1 MEEIKKSIGGDMPWI
16 IFNLCQNKFAVCSD
30 MISGMTELPS
40 EIVPVPT
47 ANKALRGVGVI
58 RGQIVP
64 LIDLREFFNM
74 RSLDAEYEEFK
85 EMLEQRKQEHINWAN
100 ELKRCLETGEK
111 FTLATDPH
119 ECKFGKWIDSYT
131 SNRNDLNAHVAH
143 ISKPHSKLHKIA
155 EEIFRDDI
163 SETDKEELLYEA
175 DIFYLPKILNLI
187 DEGKELF
194 KSNFR
199 GIVLLVQP
207 KETDKMMG
215 LICDEVYSVEEAD
228 VVLQGNTLRRIYS
241 SPYIC
246 GIAHTERVEGEIVML
261 DAKKMMNLY
270 PDIEFELPEKK
281 EEELQAAK
289 DSIKEAIAEVFVNN
303 ADDSAEEV
311 KEEVAEAV
319 AEAEEVKEEVAEAVA
334 EAEEVKE
341 EVAEAVAE
349 AEEVK
354 EEVAEAVAEAEE
366 VKEEIAEA
374 VAEAEEVKEEVAEAV
389 AEAEEVKEEVA
400 EAVAEAEEVKEE
412 VAEAPAKEMK
422 AADKLKQTRSQKNSK
437 RGKKKK

>member
-1 MEEIKKSIGGDMPWI
+1 MEEIKKSMSGDMPWI

-47 ANKALRGVGVI
+47 SNKALQGVGVI

-64 LIDLREFFNM
+64 LINLREFFNM
-74 RSLDAEYEEFK
+74 RSLDDEYEEFK
-85 EMLEQRKQEHINWAN
+85 EMMEQRKQEHINWSN

-119 ECKFGKWIDSYT
+119 ECKFGKWIDSYS

-143 ISKPHSKLHKIA
+143 ISKPHSKLHKVA

-163 SETDKEELLYEA
+163 SDTDKEELLYEA
-175 DIFYLPKILNLI
+175 DIFYLPKILDLI
-187 DEGKELF
+187 DEGEELF

-207 KETDKMMG
+207 KGSDKMMG
-215 LICDEVYSVEEAD
+215 LVCDEVYSVEE
-228 VVLQGNTLRRIYS
+228 VEIVLQGNMLRRIYS

-246 GIAHTERVEGEIVML
+246 GIAHTERVDGEIVML

-270 PDIEFELPEKK
+270 PDIEFDIPENR

-289 DSIKEAIAEVFVNN
+289 DSIKEAIAEVFKQDN
-303 ADDSAEEV
+303 DSAEVAEAVAEAEEV
-311 KEEVAEAV
+311 NAEVAEAV
-319 AEAEEVKEEVAEAVA
+319 AEAEEVKAEVAEAVA
-334 EAEEVKE
+334 EAEEVKT

-349 AEEVK
+349 AEE
-354 EEVAEAVAEAEE
+354 
-366 VKEEIAEA
+366 I
-374 VAEAEEVKEEVAEAV
+374 
-389 AEAEEVKEEVA
+389 
-400 EAVAEAEEVKEE
+400 KEE

-422 AADKLKQTRSQKNSK
+422 AADKLKQTRNQKNSK

>member
-1 MEEIKKSIGGDMPWI
+1 MEEIKKSMGGDMPWI

-40 EIVPVPT
+40 EIVPIPT

-74 RSLDAEYEEFK
+74 RSLDDEYEEFK

-100 ELKRCLETGEK
+100 ELKRCLETGEQ
-111 FTLATDPH
+111 FTLATNPH
-119 ECKFGKWIDSYT
+119 ECKFGKWIDGYT

-175 DIFYLPKILNLI
+175 DIFYLPKILDLI

-228 VVLQGNTLRRIYS
+228 VVLKGNTLRRIYS

-289 DSIKEAIAEVFVNN
+289 DSIKEAIAEVFVQT
-303 ADDSAEEV
+303 DDSAEEIAEAVAEAEEV
-311 KEEVAEAV
+311 KAEVAEAVAEAEKVKTEVAEAV
-319 AEAEEVKEEVAEAVA
+319 AEAEEVKT
-334 EAEEVKE
+334 
-341 EVAEAVAE
+341 
-349 AEEVK
+349 
-354 EEVAEAVAEAEE
+354 EVAEAVAEAEE
-366 VKEEIAEA
+366 VKEEI
-374 VAEAEEVKEEVAEAV
+374 
-389 AEAEEVKEEVA
+389 
-400 EAVAEAEEVKEE
+400 
-412 VAEAPAKEMK
+412 AEAPAKEMK

>member
-1 MEEIKKSIGGDMPWI
+1 MEEIKKSMGENMPWI

-30 MISGMTELPS
+30 MVSGMTELPS

-47 ANKALRGVGVI
+47 KNKALVGVGVI

-64 LIDLREFFNM
+64 LINLREFFGM
-74 RSLDAEYEEFK
+74 RSLDDEYEEFK
-85 EMLEQRKQEHINWAN
+85 EMLEQRKQEHINWAS

-119 ECKFGKWIDSYT
+119 QCKFGKWIDAYS

-163 SETDKEELLYEA
+163 SDADKEELLYEA
-175 DIFYLPKILNLI
+175 DIFYLPKILSLI
-187 DEGKELF
+187 DEAKELF

-207 KETDKMMG
+207 DGSDKTIG

-228 VVLQGNTLRRIYS
+228 IVFQGSVLRRIYS

-261 DAKKMMNLY
+261 DAAKMMNLY
-270 PDIEFELPEKK
+270 PDIKFEFSEEKK
-281 EEELQAAK
+281 QEELEAAT
-289 DSIKEAIAEVFVNN
+289 DSIKEAIAEAFATGEDFDNVTTEVSETVTEDGEEAVKVEITQSTTEAVADGKSVNPCEIV
-303 ADDSAEEV
+303 ADAEKIADEIAEKSDTEVKEVEVTVEMAKPDADCEEV
-311 KEEVAEAV
+311 KTEVAEAV
-319 AEAEEVKEEVAEAVA
+319 AEVAE
-334 EAEEVKE
+334 
-341 EVAEAVAE
+341 
-349 AEEVK
+349 
-354 EEVAEAVAEAEE
+354 
-366 VKEEIAEA
+366 
-374 VAEAEEVKEEVAEAV
+374 
-389 AEAEEVKEEVA
+389 
-400 EAVAEAEEVKEE
+400 
-412 VAEAPAKEMK
+412 EAPAKEIK
-422 AADKLKQTRSQKNSK
+422 AAEKLKATRNQKTSK

>member
-40 EIVPVPT
+40 EIVPIPT
-47 ANKALRGVGVI
+47 SNKALRGVGVI

-175 DIFYLPKILNLI
+175 DIFYLPKILDLI

-311 KEEVAEAV
+311 KEEI
-319 AEAEEVKEEVAEAVA
+319 AEE
-334 EAEEVKE
+334 
-341 EVAEAVAE
+341 VAE

>member
-74 RSLDAEYEEFK
+74 RSLDDEYEEFK
-85 EMLEQRKQEHINWAN
+85 EMLEQRKQEHINWAK

-119 ECKFGKWIDSYT
+119 ECKFGKWIDGYT

-175 DIFYLPKILNLI
+175 DIFYLPKILDLI

-228 VVLQGNTLRRIYS
+228 IVLQGNTLRRIYS

-289 DSIKEAIAEVFVNN
+289 ESIKEAIAEVFVNN
-303 ADDSAEEV
+303 TDDSAEEV
-311 KEEVAEAV
+311 KE
-319 AEAEEVKEEVAEAVA
+319 K
-334 EAEEVKE
+334 
-341 EVAEAVAE
+341 
-349 AEEVK
+349 
-354 EEVAEAVAEAEE
+354 VAEAVAEAEE

-389 AEAEEVKEEVA
+389 AETEEVKTEVAEVVAEAEEVKTEVAEAVAEVEEVKTEVA
-400 EAVAEAEEVKEE
+400 EAVAEAEEVK
-412 VAEAPAKEMK
+412 AEAPAKEVK
-422 AADKLKQTRSQKNSK
+422 AADKLKATRNQKNAK

>member
-40 EIVPVPT
+40 EIVPIPT
-47 ANKALRGVGVI
+47 SNKALRGVGVI

-175 DIFYLPKILNLI
+175 DIFYLPKILDLI

-311 KEEVAEAV
+311 KEEIAEEV

-341 EVAEAVAE
+341 EI
-349 AEEVK
+349 
-354 EEVAEAVAEAEE
+354 AEAVAEAEE

>member
-1 MEEIKKSIGGDMPWI
+1 MEEIKKSVNGDMPWI

-47 ANKALRGVGVI
+47 ANKALMGVGVI

-64 LIDLREFFNM
+64 LINLREFFGM
-74 RSLDAEYEEFK
+74 RSLDDEYEEFK
-85 EMLEQRKQEHINWAN
+85 EMLEQRKQEHIHWAE
-100 ELKRCLETGEK
+100 ELKRCLETGDK
-111 FTLATDPH
+111 FELSTDAH
-119 ECKFGKWIDSYT
+119 QCQFGKWIDAYS

-155 EEIFRDDI
+155 EEIFSEDI
-163 SETDKEELLYEA
+163 SEADKEELLYEA
-175 DIFYLPKILNLI
+175 DIFYLPKILSLI
-187 DEGKELF
+187 EEAKELF

-207 KETDKMMG
+207 TENDKIMG
-215 LICDEVYSVEEAD
+215 LVCDEVYSVEEAD
-228 VVLQGNTLRRIYS
+228 IVFQGATLRRIYS

-261 DAKKMMNLY
+261 DAKKMMKLY
-270 PDIEFELPEKK
+270 PDIEFEIPEKK
-281 EEELQAAK
+281 EEELEAAK
-289 DSIKEAIAEVFVNN
+289 ESIKEAIAEVFVQN
-303 ADDSAEEV
+303 DDSAKAEEV
-311 KEEVAEAV
+311 KTEVAEAV
-319 AEAEEVKEEVAEAVA
+319 AEAEEVKTEVAEAVA
-334 EAEEVKE
+334 EAEEVKT

-354 EEVAEAVAEAEE
+354 TEVAEAVAEAEE
-366 VKEEIAEA
+366 VKT
-374 VAEAEEVKEEVAEAV
+374 EVAEAV
-389 AEAEEVKEEVA
+389 AEAEEVKTEVA
-400 EAVAEAEEVKEE
+400 EAVAEAEEVKTEVAEAVAEE
-412 VAEAPAKEMK
+412 VKAEAPAKEVK
-422 AADKLKQTRSQKNSK
+422 AADKLKATRNQKNAK

>member
-1 MEEIKKSIGGDMPWI
+1 MEEIKKSMSGDMPWI

-30 MISGMTELPS
+30 MVSGMTELPS

-47 ANKALRGVGVI
+47 NNKALVGVGVI

-64 LIDLREFFNM
+64 LINLREFFGM
-74 RSLDAEYEEFK
+74 RSLDDEYEEFK
-85 EMLEQRKQEHINWAN
+85 EMLEQRKQEHINWSN
-100 ELKRCLETGEK
+100 ELKRCVETGEK

-119 ECKFGKWIDSYT
+119 ECKFGKWIDAYS

-163 SETDKEELLYEA
+163 SDTDKEELLYEA
-175 DIFYLPKILNLI
+175 DIFYLPKILSLI
-187 DEGKELF
+187 DEAKELF

-207 KETDKMMG
+207 AGSEKMMG

-228 VVLQGNTLRRIYS
+228 IVFQGSVLRRIYS

-246 GIAHTERVEGEIVML
+246 GIAHTERVQGEIVML

-270 PDIEFELPEKK
+270 PDIEFELPEEKK
-281 EEELQAAK
+281 QEELEAAT
-289 DSIKEAIAEVFVNN
+289 DSIKEAIAEAFATNEEA
-303 ADDSAEEV
+303 ADATEEKVAEAVAEAEEA
-311 KEEVAEAV
+311 KTEVAEAV
-319 AEAEEVKEEVAEAVA
+319 AEAEEAKAEVAEAA
-334 EAEEVKE
+334 PEKE
-341 EVAEAVAE
+341 
-349 AEEVK
+349 
-354 EEVAEAVAEAEE
+354 
-366 VKEEIAEA
+366 I
-374 VAEAEEVKEEVAEAV
+374 
-389 AEAEEVKEEVA
+389 
-400 EAVAEAEEVKEE
+400 
-412 VAEAPAKEMK
+412 K
-422 AADKLKQTRSQKNSK
+422 AAEKLKATRNQKTSK